1 MLCLRARLPRQSA
14 DSPRRTS
21 RQGFAH
27 KLPCRRRKKHALHA
41 LRRSAALKGGCA
53 KVFPCTVQ
61 RGLGVYAEAYQR
73 FQAARRM
80 TPLRCRCALHRKR
93 ELCLCG
99 NMQFCRG
106 GAALASPFGVN
117 GRLTASEQKQLGA
130 RKKGARGA
138 PFGLPVGTR
147 TRNNA
152 VGGHRFIQLDYG

>member
-14 DSPRRTS
+14 DSLRRT
-21 RQGFAH
+21 RIQGFAH
-27 KLPCRRRKKHALHA
+27 KLPCRRQKKHALHA
-41 LRRSAALKGGCA
+41 LRRSAALKGSCA
-53 KVFPCTVQ
+53 KVFPALCREGLAIC
-61 RGLGVYAEAYQR
+61 RGVSKVSAT
-73 FQAARRM
+73 RRM

-99 NMQFCRG
+99 NMQFYRG

-138 PFGLPVGTR
+138 PPFGLPVGTR

>member
-14 DSPRRTS
+14 DNLRRTS

-27 KLPCRRRKKHALHA
+27 KLPRRGKKARLTRPSALCRFEGRLRKNF
-41 LRRSAALKGGCA
+41 S
-53 KVFPCTVQ
+53 CTMQ
-61 RGLGVYAEAYQR
+61 RGLGVYAEEFQR
-73 FQAARRM
+73 FQATRRM

-93 ELCLCG
+93 ELCDYTTPSW
-99 NMQFCRG
+99 RG
-106 GAALASPFGVN
+106 CPASPFGVN
-117 GRLTASEQKQLGA
+117 APSDSVGTKTTRSK
-130 RKKGARGA
+130 KKGRTSA